1 MVRSRGVDSIR
12 RSKAFKCAKIAN
24 EANFTA
30 QNRKNHLKMKA
41 ESVIIK
47 IATDKG

>member
-1 MVRSRGVDSIR
+1 VLTAKDALWQITN
-12 RSKAFKCAKIAN
+12 SKLEIAN

-41 ESVIIK
+41 ESVKIK
-47 IATDKG
+47 IATEIKDKG